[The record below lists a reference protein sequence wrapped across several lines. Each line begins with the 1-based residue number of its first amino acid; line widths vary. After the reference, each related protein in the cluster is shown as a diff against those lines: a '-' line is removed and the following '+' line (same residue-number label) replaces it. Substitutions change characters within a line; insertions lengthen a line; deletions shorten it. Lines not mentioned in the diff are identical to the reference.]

1 MSPFVPSLPAR
12 RQRGITLTGMLVAS
26 VLVGALAL
34 IGMRVVPTIVEYQ
47 NIKKALVRAVSASAS
62 DNPDAI
68 RHAFDR
74 SQAIDDFSAI
84 SGKDLLIE
92 KRPNDQTHVSF
103 AYEKRIPLFGP
114 VSLVID
120 YQGDAKAR

>member
-1 MSPFVPSLPAR
+1 MISFVSSSR
-12 RQRGITLTGMLVAS
+12 FKSQRGVSLTGLLAAS
-26 VLVGALAL
+26 VVVGALAL
-34 IGMRVVPTIVEYQ
+34 VGMRVVPTIVEYQ
-47 NIKKALVRAVSASAS
+47 NIRKALVRAVSSTANG
-62 DNPDAI
+62 NPDAI
-68 RHAFDR
+68 RNAFDR

-103 AYEKRIPLFGP
+103 AYEKRIPLLGP

-120 YQGDAKAR
+120 YQGDAGAR

>member
-1 MSPFVPSLPAR
+1 MNPPVSSLPFK
-12 RQRGITLTGMLVAS
+12 RQRGITLTGLLMAS

-34 IGMRVVPTIVEYQ
+34 VGMRVVPTIVEYQ
-47 NIKKALVRAVSASAS
+47 NIKKALVRAVSSSAS
-62 DNPDAI
+62 DNPEAI

-74 SQAIDDFSAI
+74 SQTIDDFSAI

-92 KRPNDQTHVSF
+92 KRPIDQTHVSF

-120 YQGDAKAR
+120 YQGDARAK